1 MSKFYFPDPFA
12 SPNICPR
19 KSTFLRPRANETC
32 QRKYRSV
39 SKTMARLKWTIHRLC
54 RCLFPRRLEKRK
66 CNAWKGRNL
75 RNISS
80 GHAWKHSRS
89 FQCHYQQANQRF
101 PDTRMLRGT
110 SERPLSAWHT
120 LGARFRS
127 VTTVPMFQNF
137 CESFLNASEPSAGC
151 GLTPGAT
158 ISTGVKCLDQ
168 KLVTGLWSFLLGTF
182 TPAGVARD

>member
-127 VTTVPMFQNF
+127 ICHHRPDVSELLWIVSERLRAVGRMRAHAWCDDFYGCQVSGPKIGNGALELPFGNF
-137 CESFLNASEPSAGC
+137 HSGRGC
-151 GLTPGAT
+151 
-158 ISTGVKCLDQ
+158 
-168 KLVTGLWSFLLGTF
+168 
-182 TPAGVARD
+182 